1 MEVGDLVTK
10 KRRATNRKEWVGI
23 ILKKEESTRVG
34 LHCEP
39 ELRYEILVRWLSKDN
54 TPYHLPENDEMW
66 WGAWS
71 LELISE
77 SR

>member
-1 MEVGDLVTK
+1 MEVGDLVK
-10 KRRATNRKEWVGI
+10 KKTGPQDIRWVGI

>member
-1 MEVGDLVTK
+1 MQVGDLVKNKTGRQD
-10 KRRATNRKEWVGI
+10 RRWVGI

-39 ELRYEILVRWLSKDN
+39 ELRYEILGRWLSKDN

>member
-1 MEVGDLVTK
+1 MQVGDLVK
-10 KRRATNRKEWVGI
+10 KKTGRQDRRWVGI
-23 ILKKEESTRVG
+23 ILKKEKSTRAEKC
-34 LHCEP
+34 HP

-54 TPYHLPENDEMW
+54 NPYHLPENDEMW

>member
-1 MEVGDLVTK
+1 MKVGDLVSK
-10 KRRATNRKEWVGI
+10 KNRRKDWVGI
-23 ILKKEESTRVG
+23 ILQKVKSTRAEKC
-34 LHCEP
+34 HP
-39 ELRYEILVRWLSKDN
+39 DLRYECLVRWLSKDSN
-54 TPYHLPENDEMW
+54 PYHLPENDEMW

>member
-1 MEVGDLVTK
+1 MQVGDLVK
-10 KRRATNRKEWVGI
+10 KKTGRQDRRWVGI

-34 LHCEP
+34 LHCDP

-77 SR
+77 SG